1 MCIIASSLLGDDI
14 HVEMK
19 LSSLLEVLD
28 NYELIGT
35 SDIDVSGISY
45 HSRTVKP
52 GHLFAALPGQK
63 VHGLQFVSKA
73 KARGAAA
80 ILSDSRLDT
89 SLPMVIVPEARHSL
103 GFLSNRFYGEP
114 SKKLKLVGIT
124 GTNGKTTVSFL
135 VHSIFESAGIL
146 CGLIGTIRYSGE
158 QFSRRSAM
166 TTPESVDLHQLLLQ
180 FLDEG
185 SGACS
190 MEVSSQGLDQHRV
203 TGSTFEVGVF
213 TNLTQDHL
221 DYHQTMDR
229 YFLAKRMLFDPKY
242 CDTRL
247 AVINF
252 DDPFGQ
258 SILQFR
264 DSKKLWS
271 VSFGFEK
278 DAEYRITFWQSTMKD
293 RNIVVRHRGMDQ
305 KIHTHLI
312 GRYNVYNVAAAYAS
326 MAAIE
331 LDRDAILEGIEKLTH
346 IPGRLE
352 RLEFGQPFH
361 IILDYAHTEDAF
373 RQLLPTLHLYTK
385 GRIIHIF
392 GCRGERDRL
401 KRPLMGQASAE
412 LADILIV
419 TSDNPVHEDPE
430 QIANDIKSGIDR
442 TSNPNIHVVLDRAEA
457 IAFAVSIAKP
467 GDTIVITGKGN
478 ETYQLIKDQKLH
490 FDEREYFKAALTV

>member
-1 MCIIASSLLGDDI
+1 
-14 HVEMK
+14 
-19 LSSLLEVLD
+19 
-28 NYELIGT
+28 
-35 SDIDVSGISY
+35 
-45 HSRTVKP
+45 
-52 GHLFAALPGQK
+52 
-63 VHGLQFVSKA
+63 
-73 KARGAAA
+73 
-80 ILSDSRLDT
+80 
-89 SLPMVIVPEARHSL
+89 
-103 GFLSNRFYGEP
+103 
-114 SKKLKLVGIT
+114 
-124 GTNGKTTVSFL
+124 
-135 VHSIFESAGIL
+135 
-146 CGLIGTIRYSGE
+146 
-158 QFSRRSAM
+158 
-166 TTPESVDLHQLLLQ
+166 
-180 FLDEG
+180 
-185 SGACS
+185 
-190 MEVSSQGLDQHRV
+190 
-203 TGSTFEVGVF
+203 
-213 TNLTQDHL
+213 
-221 DYHQTMDR
+221 
-229 YFLAKRMLFDPKY
+229 MLFDPKY

-247 AVINF
+247 AVINL

-264 DSKKLWS
+264 DSKKLRS
-271 VSFGFEK
+271 ISFGFEK

-293 RNIVVRHRGMDQ
+293 TNIVVRHRGLVQ
-305 KIHTHLI
+305 KIHTYLI
-312 GRYNVYNVAAAYAS
+312 GEYNVYNIVAAYAS

-373 RQLLPTLHLYTK
+373 RQLLPTLRLYTT

-419 TSDNPVHEDPE
+419 TSDNPVNEDPE

-457 IAFAVSIAKP
+457 IAFAVSMAKP

-490 FDEREYFKAALTV
+490 FDERDYFKAALTV